1 MKKKA
6 TAFMLTFVMV
16 ISLVFGGVSFSNV
29 ASATETVD
37 GDKIYE
43 GMFTYKVDGDHA
55 VVIKAIDDPWVTE
68 ITVPETIEGLP
79 VTSVSVRAF
88 QDLRYLKKLTIQAKI
103 TYLGD
108 ATIAE
113 SSAIEEVNLPDT
125 IEDMHNSVRLNR
137 RLKKI
142 NIPKN
147 LKVIDNCFYGLPS
160 LEEIEIPEGVER
172 IERSFLYCDALEK
185 VTIPNGCCVKSSS
198 FNCCHSLLAMEF
210 KGNSVYED
218 GLQDCP
224 LVTAYL
230 PGNKDE
236 AEFSEVK
243 LQEKG
248 VASKMESAPDVHMI
262 SGTAEGYLYKLS
274 PDESLCILT
283 GTENVAPQNVTVPK
297 TVAGHKVTHLAAGIF
312 TWLGH
317 RLETAVIEAEITELP
332 AYCFDGCFELYSLT
346 LPEGLTTLKKLSV
359 RDNPKLTTL
368 VLPDSVIKIE
378 EEVFDHMEK
387 SLTICTSAGTFMES
401 YARERGM
408 KYSIDGVVYGG
419 EESVLIDGVYYL
431 QESDGSLTVTG
442 FAKRVD
448 PNAEEETI
456 IIPEIVDG
464 APVKKIRAMGF
475 QSGYFNHN
483 DQDGASMKHL
493 IIQAG
498 IEEIPAWCFGG
509 LKLKSVVLPSIVRRI
524 AQDAFDHNDT
534 IESISLN
541 EGLES
546 IGEGA
551 FYYLP
556 RLKSISIPS
565 TVTFIDQKAFESCI
579 RLSSVYIP
587 AEVKMDSTTFGE
599 KNGYR
604 LFHEDTFLII
614 SAPAGSSAIAYAKA
628 NNIKYAEISEDKAR
642 TSDNQDIKAEV
653 TDKVIDE
660 FDEGQML
667 EIQSDKYDITFDE
680 KATEIIEN
688 SHGDDSVLLNFE
700 ELSEE
705 QAKNENAISDEVAK
719 EIYDNDGYIVEL
731 ELERDNEKKDDII
744 FSTANNTDKQS
755 TVDNNTSK
763 TDNKTSSETDNN
775 KDTQTTENK
784 DGEKENV
791 QDGITSETSTTD
803 ENTTSKTEENKVSD
817 ETNNQGSVEVEIK
830 IDKPEDTEDET
841 WEVEEVVVEHIDD
854 SGKVEEVPCTVDS
867 VDDTVTFET
876 THFSKY
882 AIKPKFVKVKKN
894 KQEISGSSIFK
905 KTVCDKA
912 FSLDNHARTKITYKL
927 KSGDSVSVTKN
938 GKVTIKKTGTSK
950 IVATAVSA
958 YGYLAAKKTITI
970 KVAEPKTIA
979 LKSVKKNGKGSV
991 LLTWKKASNVTGYT
1005 IRYSTA
1011 KSMKG
1016 AKTITI
1022 KKASAIKQ
1030 VIKKLSGKKK
1040 YYFQIQTYKTLNK
1053 KTYRSGWSKAG
1064 SCVIS

>member
-1 MKKKA
+1 M
-6 TAFMLTFVMV
+6 
-16 ISLVFGGVSFSNV
+16 S
-29 ASATETVD
+29 
-37 GDKIYE
+37 
-43 GMFTYKVDGDHA
+43 
-55 VVIKAIDDPWVTE
+55 
-68 ITVPETIEGLP
+68 
-79 VTSVSVRAF
+79 
-88 QDLRYLKKLTIQAKI
+88 
-103 TYLGD
+103 
-108 ATIAE
+108 
-113 SSAIEEVNLPDT
+113 
-125 IEDMHNSVRLNR
+125 
-137 RLKKI
+137 
-142 NIPKN
+142 
-147 LKVIDNCFYGLPS
+147 
-160 LEEIEIPEGVER
+160 
-172 IERSFLYCDALEK
+172 
-185 VTIPNGCCVKSSS
+185 
-198 FNCCHSLLAMEF
+198 
-210 KGNSVYED
+210 
-218 GLQDCP
+218 
-224 LVTAYL
+224 
-230 PGNKDE
+230 
-236 AEFSEVK
+236 
-243 LQEKG
+243 
-248 VASKMESAPDVHMI
+248 
-262 SGTAEGYLYKLS
+262 
-274 PDESLCILT
+274 
-283 GTENVAPQNVTVPK
+283 
-297 TVAGHKVTHLAAGIF
+297 
-312 TWLGH
+312 
-317 RLETAVIEAEITELP
+317 
-332 AYCFDGCFELYSLT
+332 
-346 LPEGLTTLKKLSV
+346 
-359 RDNPKLTTL
+359 
-368 VLPDSVIKIE
+368 
-378 EEVFDHMEK
+378 
-387 SLTICTSAGTFMES
+387 
-401 YARERGM
+401 
-408 KYSIDGVVYGG
+408 
-419 EESVLIDGVYYL
+419 
-431 QESDGSLTVTG
+431 
-442 FAKRVD
+442 
-448 PNAEEETI
+448 
-456 IIPEIVDG
+456 
-464 APVKKIRAMGF
+464 
-475 QSGYFNHN
+475 
-483 DQDGASMKHL
+483 
-493 IIQAG
+493 
-498 IEEIPAWCFGG
+498 
-509 LKLKSVVLPSIVRRI
+509 
-524 AQDAFDHNDT
+524 
-534 IESISLN
+534 

-556 RLKSISIPS
+556 RLKSIAIPS

-614 SAPAGSSAIAYAKA
+614 SAPAGSSAIEYAKA
-628 NNIKYAEISEDKAR
+628 NNIKYAEISEDEAR
-642 TSDNQDIKAEV
+642 NLDNQDIRAEV

-680 KATEIIEN
+680 KATELIEEG
-688 SHGDDSVLLNFE
+688 HGDDSVLLNFE

-744 FSTANNTDKQS
+744 FSTANDTDQ
-755 TVDNNTSK
+755 
-763 TDNKTSSETDNN
+763 KTSTTDDKTASETENN

-882 AIKPKFVKVKKN
+882 AIKPKFVKVQKKE
-894 KQEISGSSIFK
+894 QAISGLSTYK
-905 KTVCDKA
+905 KTVCDKS

-950 IVATAVSA
+950 IVAMAVSA

-979 LKSVKKNGKGSV
+979 LKSVKKNGRGSV

-1005 IRYSTA
+1005 IRYSTV

-1022 KKASAIKQ
+1022 KKASATKQ
-1030 VIKKLSGKKK
+1030 VIKNLFSKKK

-1064 SCVIS
+1064 SCVIR

>member
-1 MKKKA
+1 
-6 TAFMLTFVMV
+6 MLAFVMGV
-16 ISLVFGGVSFSNV
+16 SLVFGGVSFSNV
-29 ASATETVD
+29 ASATETVE

-113 SSAIEEVNLPDT
+113 SSAIEEVNLLDT

-172 IERSFLYCDALEK
+172 IERSFMYCDALEK

-198 FNCCHSLLAMEF
+198 FNSCHSLLAMEF

-248 VASKMESAPDVHMI
+248 VASKMESAPDIHMI

-317 RLETAVIEAEITELP
+317 RLETVVIEAEITELP

-368 VLPDSVIKIE
+368 AIPDSVIKIE

-456 IIPEIVDG
+456 IIPEMVDG

-483 DQDGASMKHL
+483 DNDGASIKNL

-509 LKLKSVVLPSIVRRI
+509 LKLKSVVLPSTVRRI

-556 RLKSISIPS
+556 RLKSIAIPS

-700 ELSEE
+700 ELTEE

-763 TDNKTSSETDNN
+763 TDNKTSSET
-775 KDTQTTENK
+775 
-784 DGEKENV
+784 
-791 QDGITSETSTTD
+791 STT
-803 ENTTSKTEENKVSD
+803 D

-841 WEVEEVVVEHIDD
+841 WKVEEVVVEHIDD
-854 SGKVEEVPCTVDS
+854 SGNAEEVPCTVDS

-1022 KKASAIKQ
+1022 KKASATKQ

-1064 SCVIS
+1064 SFIIR